1 MKKCTLEVSFTN
13 DLLNQIIDE
22 TQAIFTIWV
31 AFDDFRY
38 QKPTFDS
45 LVDHV
50 YKEVEVFEQ
59 QLLAEWIILREFQKE
74 IDDFL
79 EEISIVEHF
88 VLKLLEQPI

>member
-13 DLLNQIIDE
+13 DLLNQIIDK

-38 QKPTFDS
+38 QKPTLDS

-50 YKEVEVFEQ
+50 HKEVEVFEQ
-59 QLLAEWIILREFQKE
+59 QLLAEWIILGEFQKE

>member
-1 MKKCTLEVSFTN
+1 MKKCTLEVSFAN